1 LPDAT
6 AQKNNLL
13 FFLALFRLAKTC
25 SMKKIYLLLFI
36 IFTTLVLPNTS
47 YSQDIL
53 KRVKNKAK
61 QRADAKIDNT
71 IDKGLDEAEGKNKKA
86 KIEEAE
92 VKQKPEVKQK
102 TNTGAVTQND
112 TAPTTSGG
120 TQLSYTSKYDFV
132 QGDKIIAYE
141 DFNATN
147 LGDFPLRWNTNASA
161 EVVTVAGLESKWL
174 KIGEKGVFL
183 PEFINSLPENFTFEF
198 DLGVNNAN
206 YFSPF
211 SLNIASLKK
220 PEDFV
225 DYAYLV
231 SLRPEHAVHLEFAA
245 ANSSADGVSKLITGK
260 AGVATISNSVN
271 YKVWDV
277 GKNQVAHISL
287 WRQNQRLR
295 VYLNGEKIWD
305 SPRAFEAPTKYN
317 AITFAFYGPY
327 GKEDYYLLDNVR
339 LAVGA
344 PDTRNKLL
352 MEGKFVT
359 SGINFDVNS
368 DKIKPDS
375 YGILKEVANV
385 LKENEAV
392 KIKIT
397 GHTDSDGDDANNME
411 LSKKRAVSVK
421 NALTN
426 EFQISSA
433 RIETDGKGE
442 SMPVSKN
449 DTPEGK
455 AQNRRVEFVKNG

>member
-1 LPDAT
+1 
-6 AQKNNLL
+6 
-13 FFLALFRLAKTC
+13 
-25 SMKKIYLLLFI
+25 MKKIYLILFI
-36 IFTTLVLPNTS
+36 TFAALALPGNS
-47 YSQDIL
+47 YSQSIL
-53 KRVKNKAK
+53 NRVKNKAK
-61 QRADAKIDNT
+61 QRADNKIDNA
-71 IDKGLDEAEGKNKKA
+71 IDKGLDEAEGKNKPKE
-86 KIEEAE
+86 KTEE
-92 VKQKPEVKQK
+92 KQKPEVKQK
-102 TNTGAVTQND
+102 TNTDGASQND
-112 TAPTTSGG
+112 TAPVANAG

-132 QGDKIIAYE
+132 QGEKIIAYE
-141 DFNATN
+141 DFSTAN
-147 LGDFPLRWNTNASA
+147 LGDFPVRWNTNASA
-161 EVVTVAGLESKWL
+161 EVVTVAGMEGKWL
-174 KIGEKGVFL
+174 KIGEKGVFH
-183 PEFINSLPENFTFEF
+183 PEFINNLPENFTFEF

-211 SLNIASLKK
+211 SVNIASLKK

-231 SLRPEHAVHLEFAA
+231 SLRPEHAVHLEFSA
-245 ANSSADGVSKLITGK
+245 ANSSTDGVSKLITGK
-260 AGVATISNSVN
+260 AGVATISNAVN

-277 GKNQVAHISL
+277 SKNQVAHISL

-352 MEGKFVT
+352 TEGKFVT

-385 LKENEAV
+385 LKENGAI
-392 KIKIT
+392 KIKII
-397 GHTDSDGDDANNME
+397 GHTDSDGDDSNNME

-426 EFQISSA
+426 EFQISGA
-433 RIETDGKGE
+433 RMETDGKGE
-442 SMPVSKN
+442 SMPVGKN

-455 AQNRRVEFVKNG
+455 AQNRRVEFVKM